1 VEFGLDKSEVIRE
14 FADSLETNPTIL
26 KERIIHSKLITK
38 LNEDRLKQIEDK
50 EKLKEQEQQYKE
62 FDKIQ
67 EQENERFED
76 EARKQTQ
83 IILNKLIDKFS
94 KDPDNISFNIKDK
107 RKIDKFIE
115 NKTKKFDK
123 KMKEHIAKRLNNN
136 IKRYIGGS

>member
-1 VEFGLDKSEVIRE
+1 LDKSEVIRE

>member
-1 VEFGLDKSEVIRE
+1 MEFGLDKSEVIRE